1 MMICSI
7 NAFFLS
13 IYMEEEH
20 CPVVD
25 TGCSDCPLCQLNA
38 TDPIIQKMNE
48 MEESLSGKVSST
60 EIFKLIHD
68 FYLLQKKELERQKM
82 PCPEITLEQIEI
94 HYTKHRVNLKT
105 IVANEIFLANEMQS
119 HFEASQIATRDASGQ
134 KTLHSKSVDQWIR
147 LSKHKL
153 DLVKYYQS
161 LSKHKVSEPTGI
173 KPFEFN

>member
-1 MMICSI
+1 MYK
-7 NAFFLS
+7 
-13 IYMEEEH
+13 YMEEN
-20 CPVVD
+20 CPVIDGVH
-25 TGCSDCPLCQLNA
+25 SDCPLCQLNS
-38 TDPIIQKMNE
+38 TDPIIQKMNN
-48 MEESLSGKVSST
+48 MEESLSGKICAS
-60 EIFKLIHD
+60 EIYKLIHD
-68 FYLLQKKELERQKM
+68 FYVLQKQELERQQM
-82 PCPEITLEQIEI
+82 PCPEISLNQIAR
-94 HYTKHRVNLKT
+94 HYEKHKVNLKN
-105 IVANEIFLANEMQS
+105 IVANEIFLANEMQC